1 MTTVYIDTDDKNKIQ
16 EFLNFAM
23 QKFHFKIE
31 VAQETINERKH
42 KSLPN
47 DLDQLIRSAKSTNT
61 AKAEKLKTAMEGLH
75 GLLDPAKMN
84 MSVNEAKE
92 EYFNSKAN

>member
-31 VAQETINERKH
+31 VAQESINQRKY

-47 DLDQLIRSAKSTNT
+47 DLDHLIRSAKSTNT
-61 AKAEKLKTAMEGLH
+61 AKAQKLKTAMEGLH
-75 GLLDPAKMN
+75 ELLDSTKMN
-84 MSVNEAKE
+84 MSINEAKE
-92 EYFNSKAN
+92 EYFNSKVN